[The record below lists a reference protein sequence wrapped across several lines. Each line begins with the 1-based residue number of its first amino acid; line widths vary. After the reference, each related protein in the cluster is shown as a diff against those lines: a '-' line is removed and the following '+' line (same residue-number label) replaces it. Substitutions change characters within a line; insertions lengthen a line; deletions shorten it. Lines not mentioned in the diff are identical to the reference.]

1 MTTTALHWPPRALVG
16 RQSTEETPRLMRA
29 TVSPAL
35 ACLLRNAKQLSKT
48 YMTTRIILLFS
59 FFCAA
64 LAAQGR
70 ATLSGRVFDPSGQP
84 VPRARVHLSPESGGP
99 AVERMTDD
107 QGLYVLVAIEP
118 GLYQLSVTKAGFQTA
133 RRSGLTLGVAGAAVV
148 DVTLA
153 LGESSYSVNVLAG
166 ATEIDRDL
174 TATGTV
180 VDRKFVENLPL
191 NGRSFQSLIELS
203 PGVVLT
209 KSSTTSP
216 GQFSVNGQR
225 ANANAFIVDGV
236 SANVAASTIATF
248 SQQAAGTLPG
258 LTVFGGTNSLVQLD
272 ALQEF
277 RVQTSGF
284 AAEYGRAPGAQIVM
298 ATRSGTNQMRG
309 SLYYELRNEKLD
321 ANDWFANAAGR
332 GRSPFRLNQFGG
344 SLGGPITVPGVYKG
358 KDRTFFFVAY
368 EGLRLR
374 EPQFARTQVP
384 TESARARATGAI
396 QQLLRAF
403 PLPNAASPFTS
414 PDQGLYEASFSN
426 PAASNLFSSRV
437 DHAMQRAGSV
447 FFRLNLAPTDRQSRA
462 FANQVTTTAARTDTF
477 TVGWTWSLTPRLV
490 SEFRANWSGSRGGFD
505 WDCGAIAGAV
515 CPPDELV
522 FPGYTSRDRASAG
535 FFLGAFL
542 TGINPPNLTQGRS
555 IGNRQ
560 RQLNIVEGVSL
571 LTGGHTFRF
580 GADVRYLF
588 PIADFREHGISYSF
602 GTITR
607 AIDQAVATVSVQ
619 ALAPRGGFTL
629 PGTAMYA
636 QDVWRATPR
645 LTLNMGLRWELVSPP
660 RASLDRPLYTL
671 TQVSNLLTTAIA
683 PSGTVP
689 WQTRW
694 TNFEPR
700 FGASYLVSR
709 SRQLVFKAG
718 VGLFHDL
725 GTGQASRGFNSWPY
739 NSVRSTVDA
748 PFPAPAAALQPLPF
762 STAAPYSSEFY
773 ITDPQLRQP
782 YTVHWSAGFEKQWT
796 RTGVLEATY
805 VANAGRGL
813 LYTEYLRNRP
823 ANPSSG
829 LPASVVLN
837 PALFDNN
844 ARLYLS
850 RNLAYSDYHSLQ
862 VQFRRRVVNGL
873 QTQVSYTWAKA
884 LDNLSDETVLSAPVE
899 RLDRA
904 LDRGPADF
912 DVRHNLVSATSY
924 NLPGGPAGLHWLLG
938 GWSTD
943 TFLRFRTAT
952 PVNVLSGSDTINVGI
967 TSVVRPDL
975 VSGQPLYVDSEAY
988 PGGHRIN
995 PYAFRVPGAGRQG
1008 QLGRNA
1014 LRGFSAFQWDLALR
1028 RQFALAERA
1037 RVELRAEA
1045 YNLLNRPNFADPSGV
1060 LASGS
1065 APDPAFG
1072 LSQNMLG
1079 RSLAGSG
1086 GLSSLFQVGGP
1097 RSMQFVL
1104 KVLF

>member
-1 MTTTALHWPPRALVG
+1 MT
-16 RQSTEETPRLMRA
+16 
-29 TVSPAL
+29 
-35 ACLLRNAKQLSKT
+35 K
-48 YMTTRIILLFS
+48 RIIFLLS
-59 FFCAA
+59 FFCTA
-64 LAAQGR
+64 LSAQGR

-84 VPRARVHLSPESGGP
+84 VPQARVHLSPESGGP
-99 AVERMTDD
+99 AVERTTDD
-107 QGLYVLVAIEP
+107 HGLYVLVAIDP
-118 GLYQLSVTKAGFQTA
+118 GQYQLSIVKAGFQTA
-133 RRSGLTLGVAGAAVV
+133 RRSGLTIGVAGAAVV
-148 DVTLA
+148 DVTLV
-153 LGESSYSVNVLAG
+153 LGESSYSVNVEAG
-166 ATEIDRDL
+166 TTEIDRDL

-209 KSSTTSP
+209 KSTTTSP

-225 ANANAFIVDGV
+225 ANANSFIVDGI

-309 SLYYELRNEKLD
+309 SLFYELRNEKLD

-332 GRSPFRLNQFGG
+332 GRAPFRLNQFGG
-344 SLGGPITVPGVYKG
+344 TLGGPVTVPGGYKG

-374 EPQFARTQVP
+374 EPQFSRTQVP
-384 TESARARATGAI
+384 TESARARAKGPI
-396 QQLLRAF
+396 QQLLNAF
-403 PLPNAASPFTS
+403 PLPNAASPFTN

-426 PAASNLFSSRV
+426 PATSNLFSSRI
-437 DHAMQRAGSV
+437 DHVMRRSGSV
-447 FFRLNLAPTDRQSRA
+447 FFRLNIAPTDRQTRA
-462 FANQVTTTAARTDTF
+462 FANQVTTTASRTDTF
-477 TVGWTWSLTPRLV
+477 TGGWTLSLTPRLV

-505 WDCGAIAGAV
+505 WDCGAIAGGV
-515 CPPDELV
+515 CPPDELL
-522 FPGYTSRDRASAG
+522 FPAYTSRDRASAG
-535 FFLGAFL
+535 YFLGAFL

-560 RQLNIVEGVSL
+560 RQLNIVEAVSWL
-571 LTGGHTFRF
+571 KGGHSFRF
-580 GADVRYLF
+580 GADFRYLF
-588 PIADFREHGISYSF
+588 PIADFREYGISYSF

-629 PGTAMYA
+629 PGTALYA
-636 QDVWRATPR
+636 QDVWRANPR
-645 LTLNMGLRWELVSPP
+645 LTVNMGLRWELVSSP
-660 RASLDRPLYTL
+660 RTSQDRPLYTL

-683 PSGTVP
+683 PAGTAP
-689 WQTRW
+689 WHTRW
-694 TNFEPR
+694 ANFEPR
-700 FGASYLVSR
+700 FGVSYLISR
-709 SRQLVFKAG
+709 SRQLLFKAG

-748 PFPAPAAALQPLPF
+748 PFPAPAPVLQSLPF

-773 ITDPQLRQP
+773 ITDPHLRQP
-782 YTVHWSAGFEKQWT
+782 YTMHWSAGFEKQWS
-796 RTGVLEATY
+796 RAGSLEARY
-805 VANAGRGL
+805 VGNAGRSL
-813 LYTEYLRNRP
+813 LFTEFLRNRP
-823 ANPSSG
+823 PNPSLG
-829 LPASVVLN
+829 LPANIVLN

-844 ARLYLS
+844 ARLYLT
-850 RNLAYSDYHSLQ
+850 RNLASSDYHSLQ
-862 VQFRRRVVNGL
+862 AQFRRRILNGF
-873 QTQVSYTWAKA
+873 QAQVSYTWAKA
-884 LDNLSDETVLSAPVE
+884 LDNLSDETLLSAPVE
-899 RLDRA
+899 QINRDLN
-904 LDRGPADF
+904 RGPADF
-912 DVRHNLVSATSY
+912 DVRHNLVSALSY
-924 NLPGGPAGLHWLLG
+924 NLPNRSAGMGWLLG

-943 TFLRFRTAT
+943 SFLRLRTAT
-952 PVNVLSGSDTINVGI
+952 PVNVLSGSDTINAGI

-975 VSGQPLYVDSEAY
+975 VSGRPLYLESGAY
-988 PGGHRIN
+988 PGGRRIN
-995 PYAFRVPGAGRQG
+995 PNAFAAPGAGRQG
-1008 QLGRNA
+1008 HLGRNA
-1014 LRGFSAFQWDLALR
+1014 LRGFSAIQWDLALR
-1028 RQFALAERA
+1028 REFLLAERV
-1037 RVELRAEA
+1037 RTELRAEA
-1045 YNLLNRPNFADPSGV
+1045 YNVLNRPNFADPSGV

-1065 APDPAFG
+1065 TPDPAFG

-1079 RSLAGSG
+1079 RSLSGSG
-1086 GLSSLFQVGGP
+1086 GFSPLFQVGGP

-1104 KVLF
+1104 KVMF